1 MRPFARAALLRLGL
15 AGVVGLVLAAVW
27 GERVLGAGMPLLQR
41 AFELAAPDFRVL
53 EFGIAEVD
61 AERRIAVMATLSR
74 TTVVGSRV
82 LVPDPR
88 GRAEAVTP
96 LAHALHGALLAL
108 IAAAAWPA
116 ASWRRLACRAL
127 IVVLLAVLLVLIDAP
142 LVLAASLQQLL
153 IDALAPGETSLL
165 IAWSAFLRGGG
176 RYALALAVAA
186 LAVGLCTR
194 EPSPAAQPDV

>member
-1 MRPFARAALLRLGL
+1 LLRLGL
-15 AGVVGLVLAAVW
+15 AGVVGLVLAALW
-27 GERVLGAGMPLLQR
+27 GELALGAGMPLLQR

-53 EFGIAEVD
+53 EFGITEVD
-61 AERRIAVMATLSR
+61 AEKRLAVVATLSR

-82 LVPDPR
+82 LVPNPR

-127 IVVLLAVLLVLIDAP
+127 IVAPLAALLVLVDAP

-153 IDALAPGETSLL
+153 IDALAPGEASLL

-176 RYALALAVAA
+176 RYALALATAA
-186 LAVGLCTR
+186 TAVGLCAR
-194 EPSPAAQPDV
+194 RSRAAI

>member
-1 MRPFARAALLRLGL
+1 MRAAARAALVRLGL
-15 AGVVGLVLAAVW
+15 AGVAGLLLAALW
-27 GERVLGAGMPLLQR
+27 GERALQAGLPLLQR

-53 EFGIAEVD
+53 EFGIVRVD
-61 AERRIAVMATLSR
+61 AEKRLAVAVTLSR

-108 IAAAAWPA
+108 VAAAAWPT
-116 ASWRRLACRAL
+116 ASPRRLLCRGA
-127 IVVLLAVLLVLIDAP
+127 IVLPLAALLVLIDAP

-153 IDALAPGETSLL
+153 IDSLAPGQLSWLL
-165 IAWSAFLRGGG
+165 AWSAFLRGGG
-176 RYALALAVAA
+176 RYVLALLVAA
-186 LAVGLCTR
+186 AAVGLCR
-194 EPSPAAQPDV
+194 RGSRPAR

>member
-1 MRPFARAALLRLGL
+1 LFRLGL
-15 AGVVGLVLAAVW
+15 AGMVGLVLAALW

-116 ASWRRLACRAL
+116 ASWRRLVCRAL
-127 IVVLLAVLLVLIDAP
+127 IVAPLAVLLVLIDAP

-186 LAVGLCTR
+186 TAVGLCARRSRVAT
-194 EPSPAAQPDV
+194 

>member
-1 MRPFARAALLRLGL
+1 LLRLGL
-15 AGVVGLVLAAVW
+15 AGVVVLVLAALW

-53 EFGIAEVD
+53 EFGITEVD
-61 AERRIAVMATLSR
+61 AEKRLAVVATLSR

-108 IAAAAWPA
+108 IAVAAWPA

-127 IVVLLAVLLVLIDAP
+127 IVAPLAALLVLIDAP

-165 IAWSAFLRGGG
+165 IAWSAFMRGGG
-176 RYALALAVAA
+176 RYALALALAA
-186 LAVGLCTR
+186 SAVGLCARRSRATT
-194 EPSPAAQPDV
+194 

>member
-1 MRPFARAALLRLGL
+1 MRPLARAALIRLGL
-15 AGVVGLVLAAVW
+15 AGVVGLVLASVW
-27 GERVLGAGMPLLQR
+27 GERVLGAGLPLLQR
-41 AFELAAPDFRVL
+41 AFELAAPDFRLL

-61 AERRIAVMATLSR
+61 AERRIAVVATLSR

-108 IAAAAWPA
+108 IAAAAWPT
-116 ASWRRLACRAL
+116 ASWRRLGCRAL
-127 IVVLLAVLLVLIDAP
+127 IAVPLAALLVLVDAP

-153 IDALAPGETSLL
+153 IDALAPSETSLL

-194 EPSPAAQPDV
+194 GPSPVAGPDF